1 MNLLTNLVK
10 FIIIT
15 IRKYNIDESHGL
27 SHSLNVLYNAYNIY
41 SSELPKNSFL
51 KDQERVILVSTLVHD
66 MCDKKY
72 MSQDDG
78 INEIE
83 LFLNTKISQEE
94 IEVTKK
100 IIATMSYSTV
110 KKNGFPELN
119 NYQLAYNIVRE
130 ADLLAAIDF
139 DRCMVYDL
147 FTRTGNIND
156 AYENALKLFEV
167 RVLKHEEDNLY
178 ITEYSKNQDKILK
191 QLAIQR
197 INSWNKIINSKSFI

>member
-119 NYQLAYNIVRE
+119 DYQLAYNIVRE

-156 AYENALKLFEV
+156 AYENAVKLFEV
-167 RVLKHEEDNLY
+167 RVLKHDEDNLY
-178 ITEYSKNQDKILK
+178 VTEYSKNQDKILK

>member
-27 SHSLNVLYNAYNIY
+27 SHSLNVLHNAYNIY

-51 KDQERVILVSTLVHD
+51 KDQERIILVSTLVHD

-72 MSQDDG
+72 MNQDDG

-83 LFLNTKISQEE
+83 LFLNTKISQDE
-94 IEVTKK
+94 IEITKK

-119 NYQLAYNIVRE
+119 EYQLAYHIVRE

-156 AYENALKLFEV
+156 AYENAVKLFEV
-167 RVLKHEEDNLY
+167 RVFRHNEDNLY

-197 INSWNKIINSKSFI
+197 INSWNKIINSKSII

>member
-27 SHSLNVLYNAYNIY
+27 SHSLNVLHNAYNIY

-51 KDQERVILVSTLVHD
+51 KDQERIILVSTLVHD

-72 MSQDDG
+72 MNQDDG

-83 LFLNTKISQEE
+83 LFLNTKISQDE
-94 IEVTKK
+94 IEITKK

-119 NYQLAYNIVRE
+119 EYQLAYHIVRE

-156 AYENALKLFEV
+156 AYENAVKLFEV
-167 RVLKHEEDNLY
+167 RVFRHNEDNLY

>member
-1 MNLLTNLVK
+1 MNLLTNLIK

-100 IIATMSYSTV
+100 IISTMSYSTV

>member
-100 IIATMSYSTV
+100 IISTMSYSTV

>member
-1 MNLLTNLVK
+1 MNLLTNLIK

-27 SHSLNVLYNAYNIY
+27 SHSLNVLHNAYNIY

-51 KDQERVILVSTLVHD
+51 KDQERIILVSTLVHD